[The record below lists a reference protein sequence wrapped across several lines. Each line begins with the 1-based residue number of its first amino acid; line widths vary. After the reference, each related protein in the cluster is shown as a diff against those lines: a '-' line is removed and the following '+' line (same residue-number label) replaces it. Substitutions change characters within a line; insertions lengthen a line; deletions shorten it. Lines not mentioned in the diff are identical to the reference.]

1 MDRFFK
7 IEYIMKKMR
16 WVFTYPSI
24 LKSTWNLSGD
34 QELSDEWLNKQTQSH
49 WNTTLI
55 FKTEYIL
62 FACIVSSYSWIPKV
76 T

>member
-1 MDRFFK
+1 
-7 IEYIMKKMR
+7 MKKMR

-55 FKTEYIL
+55 FKTE
-62 FACIVSSYSWIPKV
+62 
-76 T
+76 

>member
-1 MDRFFK
+1 MSQNGTKIFTIYMDRFFK

-55 FKTEYIL
+55 FKTE
-62 FACIVSSYSWIPKV
+62 
-76 T
+76 